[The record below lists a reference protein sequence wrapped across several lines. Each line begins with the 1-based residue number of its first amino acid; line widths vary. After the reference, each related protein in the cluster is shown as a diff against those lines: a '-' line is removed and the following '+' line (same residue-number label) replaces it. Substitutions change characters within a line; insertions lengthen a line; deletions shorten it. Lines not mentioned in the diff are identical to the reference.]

1 MGRLDGKV
9 AFITGAGMGQGRSH
23 AQVLAREGAKII
35 AVDICRQIDSV
46 RLYDMASKAELEETA
61 RLVEKAGGSV
71 IAVPADVRSSADLA
85 AAVTA
90 GLDAFGRIDICC
102 ANAAIANVK
111 ETPMH
116 EVTDQQW
123 QDIIDVNLTG
133 AWRTAKA
140 VIPTMIGQRSGS
152 IIFTSSAA
160 FMRSSG
166 WLGGYVPSKA
176 GLAGLMRELAIELGQ
191 YGIRVN
197 TFHPANVGTR
207 MGMAFAPQ
215 RPDGASPPPP
225 ATGVLPIY
233 GVEVA
238 DTSNAMVFLGSDE
251 SRYVTGTEFR
261 VDAGWPLR
269 STANSG

>member
-23 AQVLAREGAKII
+23 ARVLASEGAKII
-35 AVDICRQIDSV
+35 AVDICEQIDSV
-46 RLYDMASKAELEETA
+46 NLYELASKAELDETA
-61 RLVEKAGGSV
+61 RLVEEAGGSIV
-71 IAVPADVRSSADLA
+71 ALKADVRSTADLE
-85 AAVTA
+85 AAVAA

-111 ETPMH
+111 NTPMW
-116 EVTDQQW
+116 EVSDRQW

-140 VIPTMIGQRSGS
+140 VIPTMISQRSGS

-191 YGIRVN
+191 YTIRVN
-197 TFHPANVGTR
+197 TLHPGNVGTR
-207 MGMAFAPQ
+207 MGMAFAPDKPAGAPQ
-215 RPDGASPPPP
+215 AQDGA
-225 ATGVLPIY
+225 GVLPIP
-233 GVEVA
+233 GVEVV
-238 DTSNAMVFLGSDE
+238 DLSNAILFLGSDE
-251 SRYVTGTEFR
+251 SRYVTGSEFR

-269 STANSG
+269 STRNAG

>member
-1 MGRLDGKV
+1 MGRLDRKV
-9 AFITGAGMGQGRSH
+9 AFITGAAMGQGRSH
-23 AQVLAREGAKII
+23 AQVLAQEGAKII

-46 RLYDMASKAELEETA
+46 RLYDMAARAELDETA
-61 RLVEKAGGSV
+61 RLVEEVGGSIV
-71 IAVPADVRSSADLA
+71 AMQADVRSSADLD
-85 AAVTA
+85 AAVAA

-111 ETPMH
+111 DTPMW
-116 EVTDQQW
+116 EVTDAQW

-140 VIPTMIGQRSGS
+140 VIPAMIRQRSGS

-166 WLGGYVPSKA
+166 WLGGYVPSKG

-197 TFHPANVGTR
+197 TFHPANVSTR
-207 MGMAFAPQ
+207 MGMAFAPEQ
-215 RPDGASPPPP
+215 PTGSPPSPP

-233 GVEVA
+233 GVEVT
-238 DTSNAMVFLGSDE
+238 DTSNAMVFLGSDD

-261 VDAGWPLR
+261 VDAGWPLH
-269 STANSG
+269 STANAG